1 MFTKIIMPAA
11 AIIYL
16 IAVLAANLTATMF
29 IPIPLGGGAEVWIS
43 VGTLIFG
50 ITFTQRDRMHR
61 FGRPFVYRIIFLG
74 AFLNL
79 IMMLS
84 YRFVWG
90 MPLVEY
96 FHGQQWQWMAES
108 GEMLL
113 DSGWRVFLA
122 SFIAMVAA
130 ESADTEIYHK
140 LLQKRWMVRV
150 IRSNAVSV
158 PVDSI
163 VFNLI
168 AFVGSPL
175 FPAVVLLKIIM
186 GEIVSKYIVG
196 LLYALF
202 YPMKD
207 ADVTPPAADLP
218 PPQS

>member
-1 MFTKIIMPAA
+1 MPAA

-84 YRFVWG
+84 YRFIWG
-90 MPLVEY
+90 APLVGY
-96 FHGQQWQWMAES
+96 FHDQQWQWLAES

-113 DSGWRVFLA
+113 DSGWQVFLA
-122 SFIAMVAA
+122 SFIAMVVA
-130 ESADTEIYHK
+130 ESTDTEIYHK

-168 AFVGSPL
+168 AFAGSPL
-175 FPAVVLLKIIM
+175 FPVVVLLKIIM
-186 GEIVSKYIVG
+186 GEIVSKYSVG